1 MAVLVRVRPA
11 VELIAWG
18 PTIAGVFAALALTA
32 LFAVL
37 GVAIGATLFNPFS
50 QNSGLSIGGG
60 LWTVFSALVAL
71 QVGGFIA
78 TRASPQNDEH
88 LGILQGA
95 VVWAVYVVAALLLGG
110 LGATLGASALLHPDA
125 LLDARLAT
133 AEDPAEAEAIAD
145 ATATLAWWGFTSLA
159 MGLAGAV
166 AGGVLG
172 EEPGFWETWPRS
184 FTMRATDT
192 TQPPV
197 PPT

>member
-1 MAVLVRVRPA
+1 MRVRPA
-11 VELIAWG
+11 QELIAWG

-37 GVAIGATLFNPFS
+37 GVAIGATVFNPFEIGRA
-50 QNSGLSIGGG
+50 QANAFSIGGG
-60 LWTVFSALVAL
+60 LWTAFSALVSL

-88 LGILQGA
+88 NGVLQGG
-95 VVWAVYVVAALLLGG
+95 VVWAVYVVAALVLGG
-110 LGATLGASALLHPDA
+110 LGATLGASTLMRPDVLLE
-125 LLDARLAT
+125 ARLAT
-133 AEDPAEAEAIAD
+133 AENAAEAEAIAD

-159 MGLAGAV
+159 MGLVGAI
-166 AGGVLG
+166 AGGVIG
-172 EEPGFWETWPRS
+172 EDPPFWETFPTS

-192 TQPPV
+192 TTPPV